1 MDERLTFIFARR
13 SIREFTS
20 QPVSDRDVQ
29 ALLEAG
35 MAAPSARNS
44 KPWHFIAVRERRV
57 LDQLAQS
64 HQYADPL
71 LRATLGIVVCGV
83 PGESEYW
90 VQDASAATENILLA
104 ATALGLGAVWLGI
117 HPQPARE
124 AHVRR
129 VLGIPEAVTP
139 LNLIA
144 IGHPAE
150 EKPPRTQFDPARV
163 HYERF

>member
-1 MDERLTFIFARR
+1 MDERLAFIFARR

-20 QPVSDRDVQ
+20 QPVGDRDVR

-90 VQDASAATENILLA
+90 VQDTSAATENILLA
-104 ATALGLGAVWLGI
+104 AAALGLGAVWLGI
-117 HPQPARE
+117 HPQPTRE

-129 VLGIPEAVTP
+129 VLGIPETVTP

-144 IGHPAE
+144 VGHPAE